1 MTLNDKRSLT
11 LTEWQRMASRQIII
25 ICHSVLCKSAHAR
38 AQPECHSMPF
48 SFQGIVFDTWE
59 NGEYSQRR
67 SWVSFSIPMR
77 AGRALECRVLFST
90 PSRDYGTPI
99 MCWVL
104 FSIPVRSVGIPLLC
118 WVSFSTPGRSV
129 GVPLL
134 CRVSLSIPV
143 RSVGV
148 PLLCWVSF
156 SIPGRAGGG
165 VKQ

>member
-1 MTLNDKRSLT
+1 MTLNDKRSHT
-11 LTEWQRMASRQIII
+11 LTEWQRMASRQIVI
-25 ICHSVLCKSAHAR
+25 ICHSALCKSAHAR

-67 SWVSFSIPMR
+67 GRGWVSVSTPMR
-77 AGRALECRVLFST
+77 AGGALECRVLFST
-90 PSRDYGTPI
+90 PSRDYGTPL
-99 MCWVL
+99 MCRVS
-104 FSIPVRSVGIPLLC
+104 FSIPG
-118 WVSFSTPGRSV
+118 
-129 GVPLL
+129 
-134 CRVSLSIPV
+134 

-156 SIPGRAGGG
+156 SIPGRARGG